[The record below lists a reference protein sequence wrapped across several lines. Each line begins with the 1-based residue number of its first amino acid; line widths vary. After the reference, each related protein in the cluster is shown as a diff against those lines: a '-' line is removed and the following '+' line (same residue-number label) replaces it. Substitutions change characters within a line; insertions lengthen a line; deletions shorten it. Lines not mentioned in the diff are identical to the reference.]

1 MEYPI
6 VRTSNWLCLSI
17 TCLLPT
23 IRYSASAI
31 LLDAAA
37 AWHQR
42 LTRPH
47 RRAVWGKPEETQMV
61 SLNIGVM
68 KVCAPGE
75 RPMVNPHALA
85 LSPFWQSPLPPASP
99 TWMSG
104 CTRADTKHASVFVSF
119 CQHQS
124 SKASPQAPN
133 AQDCKVYDEWFHVSQ
148 RVHYPHLAT
157 TISYCRATIS

>member
-31 LLDAAA
+31 LLDAAD

-47 RRAVWGKPEETQMV
+47 GRAVWGKPEETQMV

-85 LSPFWQSPLPPASP
+85 LSGALLEVTAAAGFSDVDVRLHPCRNKTCICLRVVSPASIKQGQS
-99 TWMSG
+99 TGAKRSG
-104 CTRADTKHASVFVSF
+104 LQSV
-119 CQHQS
+119 
-124 SKASPQAPN
+124 
-133 AQDCKVYDEWFHVSQ
+133 
-148 RVHYPHLAT
+148 
-157 TISYCRATIS
+157 